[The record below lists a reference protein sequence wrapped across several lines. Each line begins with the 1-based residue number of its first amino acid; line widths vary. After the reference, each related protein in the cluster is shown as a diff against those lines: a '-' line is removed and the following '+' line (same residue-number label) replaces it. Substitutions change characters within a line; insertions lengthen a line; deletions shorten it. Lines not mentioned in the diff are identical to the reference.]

1 MSRKLLIEQITQSKL
16 NYIAESGTRNGK
28 KYIGRLEGPAADLI
42 HPTRN
47 TRKYGLKLWRNVERS
62 PEFLEGMQTHTIFG
76 EAGHPLDRLETEIKE
91 IAVCLDKF
99 EIRESEGIVWCAF
112 DILDTPNGRIIK
124 NLLDYGS
131 KLGVSSRGS
140 GDEIIENGECII
152 DPDTYIFICFDVV
165 ILPAVKKAR
174 PARVESFNVED
185 SQARKTLCESLENQI
200 KESKT
205 QGELELIKSV
215 LESQNIPVTDSL
227 KESLNKRLS
236 EFGTGDEVSSDL
248 LSELESATKQ
258 IETLTESNN
267 LLKQKISAG
276 ESRLSES
283 RKIIESMRKNSKR
296 FRDALRLRNQ
306 EIAELQ
312 ESIQCNVEQYDDY
325 NSEIQN
331 LNERINRLKEINH
344 SLTESVSTLRSDIE
358 KLESVNSELNL
369 KLESNDANS
378 SRAKAIFES
387 RISKLS
393 DEQKDNKDKLKRLT
407 ESARQMSEDNENLRR
422 KNSELFNKYRSLI
435 CESNG
440 LNESDYRIRSC
451 KSIKQLNEAVSSII
465 DERDRIGRL
474 PINIGI
480 DAPTNIVKVLKES
493 TEHMSEEDAQTYA
506 ILTGASKY
514 QN

>member
-16 NYIAESGTRNGK
+16 NYIAESGTRDGK

-42 HPTRN
+42 NPTRN
-47 TRKYGLKLWRNVERS
+47 DRKYNLRLWRNVERS
-62 PEFLEGMQTHTIFG
+62 SEFREGMQTHTIFG

-165 ILPAVKKAR
+165 ILPAVKSAR
-174 PARVESFNVED
+174 PARVESYNIDD

-248 LSELESATKQ
+248 LSELESATRQ
-258 IETLTESNN
+258 IETLTKLNN
-267 LLKQKISAG
+267 SLKKRISAG

-283 RKIIESMRKNSKR
+283 KKVIESMKNNSKK
-296 FRDALRLRNQ
+296 FKEALRLKNQ
-306 EIAELQ
+306 EISELQ

-325 NSEIQN
+325 TSEIQHLTERN
-331 LNERINRLKEINH
+331 RRLKRINR
-344 SLTESVSTLRSDIE
+344 SLVESVETLESDVK
-358 KLESVNSELNL
+358 KLESINSELNL

-378 SRAKAIFES
+378 SKVKALYES

-393 DEQKDNKDKLKRLT
+393 EKQNSSEIELNKLT
-407 ESARQMSEDNENLRR
+407 ESTERMSSLNESLRK
-422 KNSELFNKYRSLI
+422 KNSELFSNYRSLI
-435 CESNG
+435 CSSNG
-440 LNESDYRIRSC
+440 LNESDPRIKSC
-451 KSIKQLNEAVSSII
+451 KSVEQLNETISRII
-465 DERDRIGRL
+465 DEKDRIGRL
-474 PINIGI
+474 PINV
-480 DAPTNIVKVLKES
+480 DTPSLVKVVKES
-493 TEHMSEEDAQTYA
+493 TEHISDEDAQTYA

-514 QN
+514 

>member
-16 NYIAESGTRNGK
+16 NYIAESGTRDGK

-42 HPTRN
+42 NPTRN
-47 TRKYGLKLWRNVERS
+47 DRKYTLKLWRNVERS
-62 PEFLEGMQTHTIFG
+62 SEFQEGMQTHTIFG

-140 GDEIIENGECII
+140 GDEIVENGECII
-152 DPDTYIFICFDVV
+152 DPDTYVFICFDVV
-165 ILPAVKKAR
+165 ILPSVKSAR
-174 PARVESFNVED
+174 PARVESYNIDD
-185 SQARKTLCESLENQI
+185 SQARKTLCESLETQI

-248 LSELESATKQ
+248 LSELESATRQ
-258 IETLTESNN
+258 IETLTKLNN
-267 LLKQKISAG
+267 SLKKRISAG

-283 RKIIESMRKNSKR
+283 KKIIVNMRNNSKK
-296 FRDALRLRNQ
+296 FKEALRLKNQ
-306 EIAELQ
+306 EISELQ

-325 NSEIQN
+325 TSRIEV
-331 LNERINRLKEINH
+331 LGERVERLKRINH
-344 SLTESVSTLRSDIE
+344 TLTESVTTLKTDME
-358 KLESVNSELNL
+358 KLELLNSELNL
-369 KLESNDANS
+369 KLESNNANS
-378 SRAKAIFES
+378 SKVKALFES

-393 DEQKDNKDKLKRLT
+393 DEHKDNKEELKKLT
-407 ESARQMSEDNENLRR
+407 ESYKQQSSLNESLKKR
-422 KNSELFNKYRSLI
+422 NSELFSEYRSLI
-435 CESNG
+435 CRSNG
-440 LNESDYRIRSC
+440 LDESDQRVRSC
-451 KSIKQLNEAVSSII
+451 KSVKQLNETIAKIV
-465 DERDRIGRL
+465 DEKDRIGRL
-474 PINIGI
+474 PINVGVG
-480 DAPTNIVKVLKES
+480 APNLVTVIKES
-493 TEHMSEEDAQTYA
+493 TEHVSDEDAQTYA

-514 QN
+514 

>member
-1 MSRKLLIEQITQSKL
+1 MSRKLLVEQITQSKL

-28 KYIGRLEGPAADLI
+28 RYIGRLEGPAADLI
-42 HPTRN
+42 NPTRN
-47 TRKYGLKLWRNVERS
+47 DRKYILKLWRNVERS
-62 PEFLEGMQTHTIFG
+62 PEFQEGMQTHTIFG

-165 ILPAVKKAR
+165 ILPAVKSAR
-174 PARVESFNVED
+174 PARVESCNIDD
-185 SQARKTLCESLENQI
+185 SQARKTLCESLETQI

-267 LLKQKISAG
+267 ILRRKISAG

-283 RKIIESMRKNSKR
+283 LKIIGDMKKNSRR
-296 FRDALRLRNQ
+296 FREALSLKNQ
-306 EIAELQ
+306 EISELQ

-325 NSEIQN
+325 ISQIEI
-331 LNERINRLKEINH
+331 LGERVRRLKQINR
-344 SLTESVSTLRSDIE
+344 SLTESVATLKSDME
-358 KLESVNSELNL
+358 KLESVNSELSL
-369 KLESNDANS
+369 KL
-378 SRAKAIFES
+378 ES

-393 DEQKDNKDKLKRLT
+393 NEQKGNKEELGKLT
-407 ESARQMSEDNENLRR
+407 ESVRQMSKTNESLKK
-422 KNSELFNKYRSLI
+422 KNSELFSNYRSLI
-435 CESNG
+435 CASNG
-440 LNESDYRIRSC
+440 LNESDPRIRSC
-451 KSIKQLNEAVSSII
+451 RSIEQLNEAVSKII
-465 DERDRIGRL
+465 DEKDRIGRL
-474 PINIGI
+474 PINVGV
-480 DAPTNIVKVLKES
+480 DAPNIVKIVKES
-493 TEHMSEEDAQTYA
+493 SEHVSEEDAQTLA
-506 ILTGASKY
+506 ILSGASKY
-514 QN
+514 